1 MEAWIWAS
9 DPKIWA
15 WRLGLN
21 LLTCSSAFPHLHA
34 SVICRIS
41 RDMAGRAAA
50 VGIILVDQ
58 VFFLYLRPMA
68 ALPNPVAR

>member
-1 MEAWIWAS
+1 MDLGIGSRDLGMEARAE
-9 DPKIWA
+9 
-15 WRLGLN
+15 
-21 LLTCSSAFPHLHA
+21 PHHLRA